1 MSLTHVE
8 CRRLASDGFFAA
20 SSIGAI
26 NAFAKATSHSSNIFA
41 LQTSRWVTSVYS
53 TTLAANLSA
62 TSGLPGHLSCCCSLT
77 DGYPKAYL
85 HTVLYFYDQND
96 GHASHRFSADTAIS
110 FLLIYGDLGDLLE
123 KSIWEISSGL
133 VVKVQYLPAQG
144 ETSATTDGDEKGR
157 R

>member
-20 SSIGAI
+20 SSIGAV

-62 TSGLPGHLSCCCSLT
+62 TSGLPGRLSCGHSLT

-85 HTVLYFYDQND
+85 HTVSGVSIAMFT
-96 GHASHRFSADTAIS
+96 GAIRTRPIIGS
-110 FLLIYGDLGDLLE
+110 RLFFELL
-123 KSIWEISSGL
+123 SS
-133 VVKVQYLPAQG
+133 QAPS
-144 ETSATTDGDEKGR
+144 TR
-157 R
+157 